1 MTPEQ
6 RRAWR
11 RRVFAF
17 ANADLR
23 PAQKIVLLALETF
36 ADYPAG
42 TNARP
47 GINNLAAMCAL
58 DERTARY
65 ALKAGEQLRLIERTG
80 RANPKR
86 GLAAVY
92 RLLPQSVSTGPSDP
106 LDEVSTGSTGPLEPT
121 FNRIE
126 RAFLPDQIDV
136 STGPLDPPTNPYQLN
151 NHQESALSKSGT
163 SLRPQRA
170 VDPTTHPAA
179 HSQPANRKPP
189 SFVRGPYGPRCRR
202 HPHLESPPADCTR
215 CQELAEAVA
224 S

>member
-65 ALKAGEQLRLIERTG
+65 ALKAGERLRLIERTG

-92 RLLPQSVSTGPSDP
+92 RLLPQPVSTGPLGP
-106 LDEVSTGSTGPLEPT
+106 VDEVSTGSTDPLKPA

-126 RAFLPDQIDV
+126 KAFLPDQIGI

-151 NHQESALSKSGT
+151 NHQESALSQSGT
-163 SLRPQRA
+163 SLGPNRSADHAIGP
-170 VDPTTHPAA
+170 VA
-179 HSQPANRKPP
+179 HRQPANSKPP
-189 SFVRGPYGPRCRR
+189 AFIRGPYGPRCRR
-202 HPHLESPPADCTR
+202 HAHLEHPPSDCTR
-215 CQELAEAVA
+215 CQELSEEVA
-224 S
+224 

>member
-1 MTPEQ
+1 MMTPEQ

-65 ALKAGEQLRLIERTG
+65 ALKAGERLRLIERTA

-86 GLAAVY
+86 SLAAVY
-92 RLLPQSVSTGPSDP
+92 RLLPQPVSTGPLDP
-106 LDEVSTGSTGPLEPT
+106 VDEVSTGSVDPLEPA

-126 RAFLPDQIDV
+126 SLFLPDQIDV
-136 STGPLDPPTNPYQLN
+136 STGPLDPPTNPYQPN

-163 SLRPQRA
+163 SLGLNQFGDDATNSAQA
-170 VDPTTHPAA
+170 V
-179 HSQPANRKPP
+179 KGEPP

-202 HPHLESPPADCTR
+202 HAHREHPPSDCTR
-215 CQELAEAVA
+215 CQELGEEVA
-224 S
+224 

>member
-1 MTPEQ
+1 MNPEQ

-11 RRVFAF
+11 RSVFAY

-92 RLLPQSVSTGPSDP
+92 RLLPQPVSTGPLDP
-106 LDEVSTGSTGPLEPT
+106 VDEVSTGSADPLEPT
-121 FNRIE
+121 FNRIG
-126 RAFLPDQIDV
+126 RVFLPDQIDV

-151 NHQESALSKSGT
+151 NHQESALSNSGT
-163 SLRPQRA
+163 SLGPNRSG
-170 VDPTTHPAA
+170 DHTSDAA
-179 HSQPANRKPP
+179 HRQPANRKPP

-202 HPHLESPPADCTR
+202 HAHLEHPPSDCTR
-215 CQELAEAVA
+215 CQELAQEVA
-224 S
+224 